1 MKSVRR
7 LVQTGIAVLSLCAAC
22 DVWAQASATPPGTSP
37 PVGVT
42 PPDVSSLNGV
52 PSDIKALL
60 RDFNRTRNQFLAGQD
75 LLRIE
80 LNHATTPSERQRI
93 REELQANR
101 LAFLAAQKSLRQQLK
116 DELAALK
123 GKISHEEFL
132 RILDAAHNAATEG
145 GIGHHKGH

>member
-1 MKSVRR
+1 MKAVRYIIQIA
-7 LVQTGIAVLSLCAAC
+7 LAVLGLCAPANA
-22 DVWAQASATPPGTSP
+22 WAQTSPTPPTTTP
-37 PVGVT
+37 PVTVT
-42 PPDVSSLNGV
+42 PPNAVDLAGV
-52 PSDIKALL
+52 PGDIKALL
-60 RDFNRTRNQFLAGQD
+60 RSFALTRDKFLAEQD
-75 LLRIE
+75 LLRIK
-80 LNHATTPSERQRI
+80 LNHATTPSERERI

-101 LAFLAAQKSLRQQLK
+101 KAFLAAQSALRLQLK

>member
-1 MKSVRR
+1 MKAVRYIIQ
-7 LVQTGIAVLSLCAAC
+7 LALTVLGLCSPLDA
-22 DVWAQASATPPGTSP
+22 WAQTSVTPSTPPPTVAP
-37 PVGVT
+37 PNAVDLG
-42 PPDVSSLNGV
+42 GV
-52 PSDIKALL
+52 PGDIKALIRSFAL
-60 RDFNRTRNQFLAGQD
+60 TRDKFLAEQD
-75 LLRIE
+75 LLRIQ

-101 LAFLAAQKSLRQQLK
+101 KAFVAAQDALRLQLK
-116 DELAALK
+116 EELAALK

>member
-1 MKSVRR
+1 VAPPN
-7 LVQTGIAVLSLCAAC
+7 AVDL
-22 DVWAQASATPPGTSP
+22 G
-37 PVGVT
+37 
-42 PPDVSSLNGV
+42 GV
-52 PSDIKALL
+52 PGDIKALIRSFAL
-60 RDFNRTRNQFLAGQD
+60 TRDKFLAEQD
-75 LLRIE
+75 LLRIQ

-101 LAFLAAQKSLRQQLK
+101 KAFVAAQDALRLQLK
-116 DELAALK
+116 EELAALK